1 MQTEIFTPVN
11 ESNHDELLS
20 LLKPLVEFMDKHE
33 YNYLFVA
40 GKDELCSRYIRG
52 RRDDIGGMLDGFV
65 ENNPQLRPT
74 SYTYKVER
82 VV

>member
-1 MQTEIFTPVN
+1 
-11 ESNHDELLS
+11 
-20 LLKPLVEFMDKHE
+20 MDKHE

-82 VV
+82 VF

>member
-33 YNYLFVA
+33 YNYLFLA
-40 GKDELCSRYIRG
+40 GKDKLCSRYIRG
-52 RRDDIGGMLDGFV
+52 RRDDIAGMLHGFV
-65 ENNPQLRPT
+65 ENNPEL
-74 SYTYKVER
+74 KGFFEL
-82 VV
+82 

>member
-1 MQTEIFTPVN
+1 MQIEIFTPVN
-11 ESNHDELLS
+11 ESNHHELLS

-52 RRDDIGGMLDGFV
+52 RRDDIAGMLHGFV
-65 ENNPQLRPT
+65 ENNPEL
-74 SYTYKVER
+74 KGFFEL
-82 VV
+82 

>member
-1 MQTEIFTPVN
+1 MQTEIPVK

-40 GKDELCSRYIRG
+40 DKDELCSRYIRG
-52 RRDDIGGMLDGFV
+52 TRDDNGFV
-65 ENNPQLRPT
+65 WRYAAGNNPEL
-74 SYTYKVER
+74 KEFFEL
-82 VV
+82 